1 MHRYATQLPDSRIP
15 TPDFSVSAS
24 TYIYI
29 CVSDSYMH
37 FHKSVTAVI
46 RNVSSSYMCFF
57 LRFGTPNALG
67 EKENG
72 NENEKEKRDAECV
85 VFLDRLR
92 SARLL
97 IFPSR
102 SSGSFGIGIC
112 GVNFPHF
119 LGNQSMPRQRQ
130 FVVVLLS
137 NCIQV

>member
-1 MHRYATQLPDSRIP
+1 
-15 TPDFSVSAS
+15 
-24 TYIYI
+24 
-29 CVSDSYMH
+29 
-37 FHKSVTAVI
+37 
-46 RNVSSSYMCFF
+46 MCFC

-97 IFPSR
+97 NFPIR

-137 NCIQV
+137 NCIQVEKRKSKSKSRPKWGGRDPIPIRYDTIRLLKCLCQAYFHSLAAKPQNSL

>member
-1 MHRYATQLPDSRIP
+1 
-15 TPDFSVSAS
+15 
-24 TYIYI
+24 
-29 CVSDSYMH
+29 
-37 FHKSVTAVI
+37 
-46 RNVSSSYMCFF
+46 MCFF

-137 NCIQV
+137 NCIQVEKRKSNGKSRPKWGGRDPIPIRYDPIRLLKCLCQAFFHSLAAKPQNSL